1 MTRGQFTAETA
12 DPTWRSLYKVG
23 GTAALIIVALA
34 IVQIIFF
41 VVWPPPGFGSDV
53 STVTGYFTLL
63 QENRLLGLLHLDLLL
78 MVDYILLVLMFIAL
92 YVVLRRVSQSF
103 MAIAIVLVFV
113 GIATYFPSNIAFSM
127 LSLSDQYAASA
138 TDAQRTMV
146 LAAGQTLL
154 TSLQSSTFYVSYI
167 LMAAAGLITST
178 VMLRG
183 NNNIF
188 SKLTGYVGILAS
200 VLGLG
205 LFVPTI
211 GLLLSLISLIPTVT
225 WYILIARRLFQL
237 G

>member
-1 MTRGQFTAETA
+1 MTRGQFTTETA

-23 GTAALIIVALA
+23 GTAA
-34 IVQIIFF
+34 
-41 VVWPPPGFGSDV
+41 
-53 STVTGYFTLL
+53 
-63 QENRLLGLLHLDLLL
+63 
-78 MVDYILLVLMFIAL
+78 
-92 YVVLRRVSQSF
+92 
-103 MAIAIVLVFV
+103 
-113 GIATYFPSNIAFSM
+113 
-127 LSLSDQYAASA
+127 SA
-138 TDAQRTMV
+138 TDAQRTML

-178 VMLRG
+178 VMLRS

-188 SKLTGYVGILAS
+188 SKLTAYVGILAS

-211 GLLLSLISLIPTVT
+211 GLLLSLISLIPTVM